1 MACGRWRRRPIRIA
15 FGKEDAGNGES
26 SELTVSAVTIE
37 NLVKQYNGQTVI
49 NDLTLTI
56 PRFGI
61 FGLLG
66 PNGAGKTTL
75 MKILSGLVRPT
86 GGKLTI
92 FGENALADRSALKRL
107 VGLAPQDNNM
117 ERELTVEETL
127 QVYGRLFGVTSLRQ
141 RVEETIERFAL
152 SDMRRKL
159 VRNLSGG
166 MMRRALIARTLMVE
180 PQLLLLDEPTVGL
193 DPDVRHE
200 IWEIVKNLA
209 QSGKTIVLTTHY
221 MDEAEKLCDQIA
233 MLKDGQLA
241 VLDTPAG
248 IRDRFGGAD
257 GGGALE
263 NLFIQLAK
271 EGRS

>member
-1 MACGRWRRRPIRIA
+1 M
-15 FGKEDAGNGES
+15 
-26 SELTVSAVTIE
+26 TVSAVTIE

-127 QVYGRLFGVTSLRQ
+127 QVYGRLFGVTSLRH

-152 SDMRRKL
+152 EDMRRKQ

>member
-1 MACGRWRRRPIRIA
+1 M
-15 FGKEDAGNGES
+15 
-26 SELTVSAVTIE
+26 TVSAVTIE

-127 QVYGRLFGVTSLRQ
+127 
-141 RVEETIERFAL
+141 
-152 SDMRRKL
+152 
-159 VRNLSGG
+159 
-166 MMRRALIARTLMVE
+166 
-180 PQLLLLDEPTVGL
+180 
-193 DPDVRHE
+193 
-200 IWEIVKNLA
+200 
-209 QSGKTIVLTTHY
+209 
-221 MDEAEKLCDQIA
+221 
-233 MLKDGQLA
+233 
-241 VLDTPAG
+241 
-248 IRDRFGGAD
+248 
-257 GGGALE
+257 
-263 NLFIQLAK
+263 
-271 EGRS
+271 

>member
-1 MACGRWRRRPIRIA
+1 M
-15 FGKEDAGNGES
+15 
-26 SELTVSAVTIE
+26 
-37 NLVKQYNGQTVI
+37 I

-86 GGKLTI
+86 GGNLTI
-92 FGENALADRSALKRL
+92 FGENALADRSALKQL

-141 RVEETIERFAL
+141 RVEETIERFVL

-200 IWEIVKNLA
+200 IWEIIKNLA

-248 IRDRFGGAD
+248 IRERFGGAD

>member
-1 MACGRWRRRPIRIA
+1 M
-15 FGKEDAGNGES
+15 
-26 SELTVSAVTIE
+26 TVSAVTIE

-127 QVYGRLFGVTSLRQ
+127 QVYGRLFGVTSLRH

-152 SDMRRKL
+152 EDMRRKQ

-209 QSGKTIVLTTHY
+209 QYGKTIVLTTHY

>member
-1 MACGRWRRRPIRIA
+1 MVCKRWPRRPIRIA

-127 QVYGRLFGVTSLRQ
+127 QVYGRLFGVTSLRH

-152 SDMRRKL
+152 EDMRRKQ

>member
-1 MACGRWRRRPIRIA
+1 M
-15 FGKEDAGNGES
+15 ES
-26 SELTVSAVTIE
+26 SELTASAVTIE

-56 PRFGI
+56 PRLGI

-86 GGKLTI
+86 GGNLTI
-92 FGENALADRSALKRL
+92 FGENALADRSAIKRL

-152 SDMRRKL
+152 GDMRRKL

-166 MMRRALIARTLMVE
+166 MMRRALIARTLMVD

>member
-1 MACGRWRRRPIRIA
+1 M
-15 FGKEDAGNGES
+15 
-26 SELTVSAVTIE
+26 TVSAVTIE

-127 QVYGRLFGVTSLRQ
+127 QVYGRLFGVTSLRH

-152 SDMRRKL
+152 RDMRRKQ

-248 IRDRFGGAD
+248 IRERFGGAD
-257 GGGALE
+257 GVGALE

>member
-1 MACGRWRRRPIRIA
+1 M
-15 FGKEDAGNGES
+15 
-26 SELTVSAVTIE
+26 TVSAVTIE

-86 GGKLTI
+86 GGALTI
-92 FGENALADRSALKRL
+92 FGENALVDRCALKRL

-200 IWEIVKNLA
+200 IWEIIKNLA

-248 IRDRFGGAD
+248 IRERFGGAD